1 MVIGIVIG
9 LIIWLAVP
17 MFFEVKRG
25 KKGKKSDGIQMICK
39 IIGITIIVVS
49 IIKYFLS

>member
-1 MVIGIVIG
+1 MVVGIVIG

-17 MFFEVKRG
+17 LFFDGKRG
-25 KKGKKSDGIQMICK
+25 KKKKRSDGVQMICK
-39 IIGITIIVVS
+39 IIGISIIVVS